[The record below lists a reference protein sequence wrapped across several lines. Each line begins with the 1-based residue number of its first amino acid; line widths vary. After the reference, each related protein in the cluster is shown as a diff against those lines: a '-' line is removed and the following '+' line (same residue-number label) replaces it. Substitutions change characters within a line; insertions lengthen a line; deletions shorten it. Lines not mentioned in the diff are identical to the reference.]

1 LTTDIQSE
9 STNGGGVTTIVFKA
23 SGGGQTVFVQ
33 NVEQLTFADGVQTN
47 PPGFPTI

>member
-1 LTTDIQSE
+1 
-9 STNGGGVTTIVFKA
+9 VFKA

-33 NVEQLTFADGVQTN
+33 NVEQLTFADGIQTN